1 MFNYK
6 YLKKRLSKANSQAYD
21 MWGKNMDTKE
31 WVKTWLESCD
41 QNGILPWRFDFKQFY
56 MEEVFSIADTV
67 DNMPHFEAWL
77 KYKYTNLLNNG
88 KSNVF
93 TDALERVQENK
104 KIVNDPDKV
113 AFPIY
118 NVLGWQENEADD
130 IRGETINSF
139 AMTFTPYLA
148 TRNSSFSEENKKTWT
163 NYFGGIPVL
172 KNILEM
178 WVTNGEIL
186 NIKKFQINKE
196 NQLRIERHE
205 TTINLLNEMEKF
217 ALLTHSI
224 GNFTVMLSWINQGR
238 GMGNVKD
245 YWDLT
250 LNTLQE
256 FFMSGKDKN
265 LGSNFWKNFIEQYY
279 LQPFVTSDY
288 APCELWDEHFTKQAM
303 PQTTSDVE
311 QFYRN
316 INLLIEE
323 RGKQLTKELCKKLDL
338 VDLQFYKDHLLNLG
352 EIKFFEALIEQA

>member
-1 MFNYK
+1 
-6 YLKKRLSKANSQAYD
+6 
-21 MWGKNMDTKE
+21 MDTKE

-56 MEEVFSIADTV
+56 MEEVFPIADTL

-77 KYKYTNLLNNG
+77 KYKYTDLLNNG
-88 KSNVF
+88 KSNAF

-104 KIVNDPDKV
+104 KIVSDPDKV

-118 NVLGWQENEADD
+118 NVLGWQTTDADA
-130 IRGETINSF
+130 IRGESMNSF
-139 AMTFTPYLA
+139 RTTLTPCITSSTHSSSPFSAENEKTFKSM
-148 TRNSSFSEENKKTWT
+148 SSEVFK
-163 NYFGGIPVL
+163 L
-172 KNILEM
+172 D
-178 WVTNGEIL
+178 EIL
-186 NIKKFQINKE
+186 KKWASNGDVANIKKFQINKE

-224 GNFTVMLSWINQGR
+224 GNFTVMLSWVNQGR

-288 APCELWDEHFTKQAM
+288 APCELWDGHFTKQAM
-303 PQTTSDVE
+303 PQTTSDFE

-316 INLLIEE
+316 VNLLIEE